1 MAGNDGADARKP
13 YKRSWKNL
21 LINKQYQLRF
31 TLFMVG
37 LSAVLI
43 SALGWWVM
51 RVASEATNVAI
62 GQVQGDSCPAV
73 PSIAGDGEPGG
84 ATMPAAAGSAAA
96 MPVAPAPTPTPTD
109 GSGSGSAGSGTAAAP
124 EPAEPADPDAEDSA
138 RRRRVVIDD
147 SSMTITQVLPDGY
160 AEAVTAHWTCEL
172 EQSAAISD
180 LEGGRRQILFVMVA
194 TGLFLVIALAIYGIK
209 TTHKVAGPLHKV
221 TLYFA
226 KMRDGRLDKVWPLRK
241 GDQLVAFYDHFRAAH
256 AGVVELEKADIA
268 KIRAVLDAAKAG
280 NASGTS
286 PEVDAA
292 IAELTALVER
302 KEKAL
307 V

>member
-1 MAGNDGADARKP
+1 MAGNDGAGARKP

-62 GQVQGDSCPAV
+62 GQVQGDSCPPI
-73 PSIAGDGEPGG
+73 PSIAGDGEAGG
-84 ATMPAAAGSAAA
+84 ATLPAAPVGSAAVAPGAAGSGE
-96 MPVAPAPTPTPTD
+96 V
-109 GSGSGSAGSGTAAAP
+109 

-160 AEAVTAHWTCEL
+160 ADAVAAHWTCEL
-172 EQSAAISD
+172 EQSAAIGD
-180 LEGGRRQILFVMVA
+180 LEAGRRQILYVMIG
-194 TGLFLVIALAIYGIK
+194 TGLLLVVALAIYGIM

-256 AGVVELEKADIA
+256 AGVVELEHADIA
-268 KIRAVLDAAKAG
+268 AIRAVLDAARAAG
-280 NASGTS
+280 VAGTS
-286 PEVDAA
+286 PEIDAA
-292 IAELTALVER
+292 LAELTALVER